1 MRSSQP
7 PAGATWLLE
16 RFTFG
21 HRNDAL
27 IGDLIEEYGNGRSG
41 AWYWRQALTAIAVAF
56 CQEIRA
62 HKVLAVRAVA
72 TGWAVWYVYGMFVS
86 PWVSRISISLGG
98 KLPLAL
104 QYDAPNWFVWW
115 IIWLSVRAASGWIVA
130 RLHRGH
136 QTAMVL
142 LFSASVL
149 LWKLRML
156 PLTFMLVGDAVGN
169 SIFFPYLA
177 SRLASIILPPVS
189 VLVGGLFGVP
199 PEGNPPME
207 SMQVATRPR

>member
-16 RFTFG
+16 RLNFG

-27 IGDLIEEYGNGRSG
+27 IGDLVEQYGNGRSG
-41 AWYWRQALTAIAVAF
+41 AWYWRQALTAITVAF

-62 HKVLAVRAVA
+62 HKLLAVRAVA
-72 TGWAVWYVYGMFVS
+72 TGWAVLYVYQVFVS
-86 PWVSRISISLGG
+86 AWLNGILTSLWQI
-98 KLPLAL
+98 LPLAF
-104 QYDAPNWFVWW
+104 QYRVPYEFVWW
-115 IIWLSVRAASGWIVA
+115 IIWLSVWAASGWIVA

-156 PLTFMLVGDAVGN
+156 PLTCTLVLDALGD
-169 SIFFPYLA
+169 SRLLRYLA
-177 SRLASIILPPVS
+177 SQLAHIILPPLSTV
-189 VLVGGLFGVP
+189 VGGLFGVP
-199 PEGNPPME
+199 PESDPPIE
-207 SMQVATRPR
+207 RIQVATRPQ

>member
-7 PAGATWLLE
+7 PAAATWLLV
-16 RFTFG
+16 RFSFG
-21 HRNDAL
+21 RRNDSL

-62 HKVLAVRAVA
+62 HKLLAVRAVA
-72 TGWAVWYVYGMFVS
+72 IGWAVWYVYGVFVS
-86 PWVSRISISLGG
+86 PWLGRILISLGQ
-98 KLPLAL
+98 KLPPAL
-104 QYDAPNWFVWW
+104 QYDAPYWFVWW
-115 IIWLSVRAASGWIVA
+115 IIWLSVRAASGWLVA

-156 PLTFMLVGDAVGN
+156 PLTCTLVLDVF
-169 SIFFPYLA
+169 SDSSFLHYLPSQIA
-177 SRLASIILPPVS
+177 SMILPPIS
-189 VLVGGLFGVP
+189 ILAGGLCGVAPESDP
-199 PEGNPPME
+199 PIEGM
-207 SMQVATRPR
+207 

>member
-41 AWYWRQALTAIAVAF
+41 AWYWRQGLTAIAVAF

-72 TGWAVWYVYGMFVS
+72 TGWAVLYVYQSFVFS
-86 PWVSRISISLGG
+86 CVDRILLYLGQI
-98 KLPLAL
+98 LPPAI
-104 QYDAPNWFVWW
+104 QYKVPYAFVWW
-115 IIWLSVRAASGWIVA
+115 IVWLSVRAASGWIVA

-156 PLTFMLVGDAVGN
+156 PLIYHLALDAVGD
-169 SIFFPYLA
+169 SSFLHYLPSQLA
-177 SRLASIILPPVS
+177 SMILPPVS
-189 VLVGGLFGVP
+189 ILAGGLFGVP
-199 PEGNPPME
+199 PESNPPIEGMRF
-207 SMQVATRPR
+207 ATRPQ

>member
-1 MRSSQP
+1 MKSSQP

-16 RFTFG
+16 RFSFG

-27 IGDLIEEYGNGRSG
+27 IGDLVEEYGNGRSG

-62 HKVLAVRAVA
+62 HKLLAVRAVA
-72 TGWAVWYVYGMFVS
+72 TGWAVWYMYGVFVS
-86 PWVSRISISLGG
+86 PWLSRILISLGH

-104 QYDAPNWFVWW
+104 QHGAPYGFVWW

-130 RLHRGH
+130 RFHRGH

-156 PLTFMLVGDAVGN
+156 PWTFILVGDAFGN

-177 SRLASIILPPVS
+177 SQLAGVILAPVS
-189 VLVGGLFGVP
+189 ILAGGLLGVP
-199 PEGNPPME
+199 PESDPPIK
-207 SMQVATRPR
+207 SVQVATRLR

>member
-1 MRSSQP
+1 
-7 PAGATWLLE
+7 LE
-16 RFTFG
+16 RFSFG
-21 HRNDAL
+21 HRNDSL

-41 AWYWRQALTAIAVAF
+41 AWYWRQALTAIAVAL

-62 HKVLAVRAVA
+62 NKLLAVRAVA
-72 TGWAVWYVYGMFVS
+72 TGWAVWYVYGLFVS
-86 PWVSRISISLGG
+86 SWVGWILISLGQR
-98 KLPLAL
+98 LPPAL
-104 QYDAPNWFVWW
+104 QYEAPSWFVWW

-156 PLTFMLVGDAVGN
+156 PLICNLVLDAFGD
-169 SIFFPYLA
+169 SRLLHYLP
-177 SRLASIILPPVS
+177 SRLASMILPPVS
-189 VLVGGLFGVP
+189 ILAGGLCGVAPESDP
-199 PEGNPPME
+199 PIE
-207 SMQVATRPR
+207 SMQVAIRPR

>member
-16 RFTFG
+16 RFNFG
-21 HRNDAL
+21 RRNDAL

-41 AWYWRQALTAIAVAF
+41 AWYWRQALTTVAVAF

-62 HKVLAVRAVA
+62 HKVLAVRAVV
-72 TGWAVWYVYGMFVS
+72 TGWAVWYVYQRFASSWVDGILIYLRQMLPPAIQYKVS
-86 PWVSRISISLGG
+86 FG
-98 KLPLAL
+98 
-104 QYDAPNWFVWW
+104 FVWW
-115 IIWLSVRAASGWIVA
+115 IIWLSVRAASGWTVA

-156 PLTFMLVGDAVGN
+156 PLTFMVVGDAFGN

-177 SRLASIILPPVS
+177 SRLASIILPPIS
-189 VLVGGLFGVP
+189 ILAGGLFGVP
-199 PEGNPPME
+199 PESEPPTE
-207 SMQVATRPR
+207 SMQVATQPQ